1 MSVAQARAVR
11 DNARAAF
18 NARLEQVKS
27 DLSARSIGERVAG
40 KIGEEAFD
48 ALDYTLDVARD
59 SKGIIA
65 GTLAAVVLWVFRNPI
80 IAWVERLLGD
90 SEEED

>member
-18 NARLEQVKS
+18 NARLEQVKF

-65 GTLAAVVLWVFRNPI
+65 GTLAAVVLWLFRNPI